1 MFNSIQQFETAG
13 IKNLRKAEDEFIRT
27 RDMANFINAI
37 KEVVLHLGLDVIA
50 ETLENYDEAIR
61 KSPKRSEKWSVVRK
75 DPKQLVTSLGT
86 VQYRKTWQEV
96 YDYLDETYD
105 LTKVKKV
112 YLNADSG
119 SWIQG
124 AKKRLHGLTRVMD
137 EFHLNKYLLRMT
149 GGLLDS
155 AGDARRELVHQI
167 KKGTQ
172 GER

>member
-86 VQYRKTWQEV
+86 VQYRKTLFINKTTKERS
-96 YDYLDETYD
+96 YLLDRELSLEKHQRITEDAAAQLLTEAVQTTYRKGGEAVSILDDVSKET
-105 LTKVKKV
+105 
-112 YLNADSG
+112 
-119 SWIQG
+119 
-124 AKKRLHGLTRVMD
+124 VMD
-137 EFHLNKYLLRMT
+137 AQH
-149 GGLLDS
+149 S
-155 AGDARRELVHQI
+155 
-167 KKGTQ
+167 
-172 GER
+172 

>member
-75 DPKQLVTSLGT
+75 DPKQLVTSCLLYT
-86 VQYRKTWQEV
+86 S
-96 YDYLDETYD
+96 DAADE
-105 LTKVKKV
+105 L
-112 YLNADSG
+112 
-119 SWIQG
+119 
-124 AKKRLHGLTRVMD
+124 
-137 EFHLNKYLLRMT
+137 
-149 GGLLDS
+149 
-155 AGDARRELVHQI
+155 
-167 KKGTQ
+167 
-172 GER
+172 

>member
-86 VQYRKTWQEV
+86 VQYRKT
-96 YDYLDETYD
+96 LFINKT
-105 LTKVKKV
+105 TKER
-112 YLNADSG
+112 S
-119 SWIQG
+119 
-124 AKKRLHGLTRVMD
+124 
-137 EFHLNKYLLRMT
+137 YLL
-149 GGLLDS
+149 D
-155 AGDARRELVHQI
+155 RELIWKSTSASRRMQRPSFLRRLFRQPIGRV
-167 KKGTQ
+167 
-172 GER
+172 ERLSAFSMMSARKQ